1 MAGCDRCGT
10 TLGRYASAAICPTC
24 RAATTSLSPR
34 PPRLAPAVW
43 MWSDPGAAA
52 ALGSRDLATIL
63 RTYRVANRLSQEAL
77 AAQLGYDK
85 SYVAMIETRKRNP
98 GDIAGRR
105 HIARA
110 LGLPFHL
117 LGVTDP
123 DDADF
128 AALVQ
133 FGDSVIRL
141 AEIARQSGRVVE
153 AVNEL
158 WPLAARLEARAAEG
172 RLERET
178 LYLLAAARLALG
190 VSLGT
195 VLPEE
200 RLPGAAAWTGKALV
214 LARHLDDGHFLATT
228 LRMHG
233 NELRKAGRIRAAVAR
248 LEHAVAVS
256 TTSVAQGAAFALLAR
271 AAGDAGLPDLF
282 TSAIEGYRRRVDAG
296 TENELLLNPFTLRE
310 IHARGLLALDRPSDA
325 LKVLDASAGE
335 PAAPQW
341 QVIERVTVGE
351 VLAATGEQAGAE
363 EALASAIATAEHR
376 RLPHQLQ
383 RAVRA
388 ARHGRLLAVAEAGRS
403 ALQRLRGLLSPAA

>member
-1 MAGCDRCGT
+1 MAGCERCGT
-10 TLGRYASAAICPTC
+10 TLGRYVRSAVCPAC

-43 MWSDPGAAA
+43 MWSDPAAAA
-52 ALGSRDLATIL
+52 ALGSRDLASIL
-63 RTYRVANRLSQEAL
+63 RAYRAASGLSQEAL
-77 AAQLGYDK
+77 AALLGYDK
-85 SYVAMIETRKRNP
+85 SYVAMIETRKRTP
-98 GDIAGRR
+98 GDVAGRR

-133 FGDSVIRL
+133 FGDSVVRL
-141 AEIARQSGRVVE
+141 AEIARQSGRAVE

-172 RLERET
+172 RLERDT
-178 LYLLAAARLALG
+178 LSLLASARLALG

-200 RLPGAAAWTGKALV
+200 RLTGAAAWTGKALV
-214 LARHLDDGHFLATT
+214 LARHLDDDDFLADT

-233 NELRKAGRIRAAVAR
+233 NELRKAGRLRAAVAR
-248 LEHAVAVS
+248 LERAAAVS
-256 TTSVAQGAAFALLAR
+256 TTAAGHGAALALLAR
-271 AAGDAGLPDLF
+271 AAGDAGLQDRF
-282 TSAIEGYRRRVDAG
+282 ADAIDGCRRRLDSATG
-296 TENELLLNPFTLRE
+296 TELLLNPFTLRE
-310 IHARGLLALDRPSDA
+310 IHARGLLALNRPHDA
-325 LKVLDASAGE
+325 LHVLDSVAGE

-341 QVIERVTVGE
+341 LVIERVTAGE
-351 VLAATGEQAGAE
+351 VLAATGERAGAE
-363 EALASAIATAEHR
+363 EALIAAIATAEQR

-388 ARHGRLLAVAEAGRS
+388 AQHGHLPAIADAGRL